1 MKARIIDI
9 LTLRVFF
16 GTNSKSTIQIFAF
29 LIAIGFI
36 GITLSNQSDFKAF
49 KIKQL
54 NDEINVLQSDYIDL
68 KQEVQKSRLSSQ
80 LEKELEPFGL
90 KPIEKPIEKIVV
102 VNR

>member
-1 MKARIIDI
+1 MKAKIIDI

-16 GTNSKSTIQIFAF
+16 GTNSKATIQIFGF

-68 KQEVQKSRLSSQ
+68 KQQVQKSRLSSQ
-80 LEKELEPFGL
+80 LENELEPFGL